1 MQLRGCDV
9 LSFWMRPVRGVDLPP
24 RAEVASY
31 LGSWRWAIPK
41 GLKNELSRMVELDL
55 VDSLECERVN
65 LYAGTRIMRPK
76 YLATIETCCEQRLAT
91 FMLLLV
97 REIFCK
103 VKHERKNLLTYDPY
117 KRIN

>member
-9 LSFWMRPVRGVDLPP
+9 LSFWIRPVRGVDLPP

-41 GLKNELSRMVELDL
+41 GLKNELSLMVELDL

-76 YLATIETCCEQRLAT
+76 YLATIASCCAQRLAT
-91 FMLLLV
+91 FMLLLL

-103 VKHERKNLLTYDPY
+103 VKHERKNLLTFNPQG
-117 KRIN
+117 RIN